1 MNIHVYYF
9 TVHVYVSLKSAV
21 SLYYND
27 LALRIHVVFISILY
41 FVRRYILFLY
51 NMQVSIVLM
60 FYLFSPTLSV
70 YSVCSQCLYS
80 IFGYIIFTFV
90 TCEKR
95 FEVTILQIIKVATN
109 ETATL
114 H

>member
-27 LALRIHVVFISILY
+27 LALRIHVE
-41 FVRRYILFLY
+41 ILFLY

-60 FYLFSPTLSV
+60 FYLFNPTLSV
-70 YSVCSQCLYS
+70 NSVCSQCLYS

-109 ETATL
+109 KTATL

>member
-41 FVRRYILFLY
+41 FVRR
-51 NMQVSIVLM
+51 
-60 FYLFSPTLSV
+60 
-70 YSVCSQCLYS
+70 
-80 IFGYIIFTFV
+80 
-90 TCEKR
+90 
-95 FEVTILQIIKVATN
+95 
-109 ETATL
+109 
-114 H
+114 